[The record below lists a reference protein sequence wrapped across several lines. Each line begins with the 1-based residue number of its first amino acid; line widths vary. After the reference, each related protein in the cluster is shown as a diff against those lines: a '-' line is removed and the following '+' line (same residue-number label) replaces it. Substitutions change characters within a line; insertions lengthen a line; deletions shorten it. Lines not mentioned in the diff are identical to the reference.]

1 MSLWKFHPHVRTGQR
16 LTRGER
22 AADRMRNGMG
32 SWPFVFGALVFLAI
46 WMAFNRDVGFDPY
59 PFILLNLV
67 LSCIAALQGAILLIA
82 AKRAD
87 QISAELAVHTFEI
100 DKENLELTRLI
111 HDLTVKVEQL
121 TREIHTHISAGSNS
135 AGVAESVESH
145 RLYDVDQLLRLRVN
159 YLSDRTRCVA
169 RTVLVMDSGGVV
181 TLDEHLGVEPEALC
195 EFGKACIHVFVVQHE
210 INIWA

>member
-1 MSLWKFHPHVRTGQR
+1 
-16 LTRGER
+16 
-22 AADRMRNGMG
+22 MRNGMG
-32 SWPFVFGALVFLAI
+32 SWPFVFVALVFLAV
-46 WMAFNRDVGFDPY
+46 WMAFNRDEGFDPY

-121 TREIHTHISAGSNS
+121 TREIHAHVSARP
-135 AGVAESVESH
+135 AE
-145 RLYDVDQLLRLRVN
+145 
-159 YLSDRTRCVA
+159 
-169 RTVLVMDSGGVV
+169 
-181 TLDEHLGVEPEALC
+181 
-195 EFGKACIHVFVVQHE
+195 
-210 INIWA
+210 